1 MKRYKDIKWPAI
13 WKLINSRTK
22 KGLQVP
28 DSGQDASQSITCH
41 LLSHLKHQSVPEAS
55 LLCGK
60 GQNHSSKT
68 FAQALGQ
75 QMYTEHF
82 SPSLCQAVRYVLEIH
97 WLTKRDPVPILRHA
111 WWEEDLNCP
120 WSITIKCCEY
130 SAWPF
135 LKRSETIY
143 QDSFALEKR
152 KYHNPR
158 GVTEWWILA
167 IPNS

>member
-1 MKRYKDIKWPAI
+1 MKRYKDIKWPAKV

-60 GQNHSSKT
+60 GQNRSSKT

-111 WWEEDLNCP
+111 CSSGRRGGEKIKYSHKQRDTHSKKAATWRP
-120 WSITIKCCEY
+120 W
-130 SAWPF
+130 ARQRVGRVF
-135 LKRSETIY
+135 LRSSDADMI
-143 QDSFALEKR
+143 
-152 KYHNPR
+152 
-158 GVTEWWILA
+158 
-167 IPNS
+167 